1 MSGVEKKEN
10 IIIVNATEHNLKNIS
25 VKIPLEAFTCVTGVS
40 GCGKSSLVYDTI
52 YAESQREFLEGISGN
67 LYGQK
72 LMDKPA
78 VGDIEN
84 LRPALNVAQS
94 YYNYNPRSTVGTLTD
109 ISHYLRTLF
118 ALAISNKEGE
128 YYSENFFSSNNPE
141 SCCPK
146 CKGLGEEY
154 YVSEKLVV
162 PDPNKSLKKGAIIPY
177 KGKSTSVEVRLL
189 EAICDEYGIDQNTP
203 FNKLSKNE
211 RDILLYREKE
221 EIFHLRF
228 KTPKG
233 RLKDKDIR
241 SKGIVAE
248 LNEQLNYIDIP
259 STFAAISKYLAKRE
273 CSCCQGTRLKPE
285 VLDKRICGRNIA
297 DVESLT
303 MPEFCDWIDSVVNE
317 YHGKNITYQISQLAG
332 QMKKRAGKMQE
343 LHIGYISLDRTIPS
357 LSGGEVQRIRIA
369 NQLNCSLRGLLYI
382 LDEPCRGLHIRDIS
396 GIAQATEELVKNQN
410 TVIAIEHNKQYISH
424 ADKIIELGPA
434 GGPKG
439 GYIISEGKT
448 KENLSYSIHFKPE
461 IKYDNFLRFKE
472 INYHNIHG
480 INASFPIGA
489 LTCVTGIS
497 GSGKSSFMDVVE
509 DCFNPRGE
517 ELVED
522 VEGLDKISKVV
533 KVNQQPIGKTPRS
546 TVISYLEIYDTIRN
560 IYANEPKAV
569 ELGLTASDF
578 SMNVAGGRCE
588 CCQGTGY
595 QKIVLTYLPDSFVK
609 CPECNGKRFNDTVL
623 SVKHKGLSITDV
635 LDSSVEDIITIFD
648 DTPSV
653 YEILSCMIKIGLGY
667 VKLGQMSMNLS
678 GGEAQRIKLAKA
690 LGSKTS
696 GRNLY
701 LLDEPTSG
709 LSDVDISK
717 LSNILAELC
726 NGGET
731 LLIIEHNIEFVANNA
746 DYVLDF
752 GNYAGEK
759 GGKIVSCG
767 TAKEV
772 FNDKNSSWYRII

>member
-1 MSGVEKKEN
+1 
-10 IIIVNATEHNLKNIS
+10 
-25 VKIPLEAFTCVTGVS
+25 
-40 GCGKSSLVYDTI
+40 
-52 YAESQREFLEGISGN
+52 
-67 LYGQK
+67 
-72 LMDKPA
+72 
-78 VGDIEN
+78 
-84 LRPALNVAQS
+84 
-94 YYNYNPRSTVGTLTD
+94 
-109 ISHYLRTLF
+109 
-118 ALAISNKEGE
+118 
-128 YYSENFFSSNNPE
+128 
-141 SCCPK
+141 
-146 CKGLGEEY
+146 
-154 YVSEKLVV
+154 
-162 PDPNKSLKKGAIIPY
+162 
-177 KGKSTSVEVRLL
+177 
-189 EAICDEYGIDQNTP
+189 
-203 FNKLSKNE
+203 
-211 RDILLYREKE
+211 
-221 EIFHLRF
+221 
-228 KTPKG
+228 
-233 RLKDKDIR
+233 
-241 SKGIVAE
+241 
-248 LNEQLNYIDIP
+248 
-259 STFAAISKYLAKRE
+259 
-273 CSCCQGTRLKPE
+273 
-285 VLDKRICGRNIA
+285 
-297 DVESLT
+297 
-303 MPEFCDWIDSVVNE
+303 
-317 YHGKNITYQISQLAG
+317 
-332 QMKKRAGKMQE
+332 
-343 LHIGYISLDRTIPS
+343 
-357 LSGGEVQRIRIA
+357 
-369 NQLNCSLRGLLYI
+369 
-382 LDEPCRGLHIRDIS
+382 
-396 GIAQATEELVKNQN
+396 
-410 TVIAIEHNKQYISH
+410 
-424 ADKIIELGPA
+424 
-434 GGPKG
+434 
-439 GYIISEGKT
+439 
-448 KENLSYSIHFKPE
+448 
-461 IKYDNFLRFKE
+461 
-472 INYHNIHG
+472 
-480 INASFPIGA
+480 
-489 LTCVTGIS
+489 
-497 GSGKSSFMDVVE
+497 MDVVE

-696 GRNLY
+696 GSNLY